1 MAQLERIPQ
10 IFLFHLARRI
20 VNRLPMPVV
29 IVLAVAVIVAL
40 LFMPQIQAVL
50 GL

>member
-1 MAQLERIPQ
+1 MPQLIRILQ

-29 IVLAVAVIVAL
+29 IALTIVVIAAL
-40 LFMPQIQAVL
+40 LFMPQIQAAL
-50 GL
+50 GF